1 MSQGA
6 GFTLVTPPWPPPRLQ
21 LTSPE
26 QFRAIL
32 SLYRSGNG
40 EASAS
45 GEVASGIQVQG
56 GHRIKAWAPACAQTF
71 ERILSLWQ
79 LRGVEFAATPLQHV

>member
-6 GFTLVTPPWPPPRLQ
+6 GFTLLTPPWPPPPLQ

-32 SLYRSGNG
+32 LLYRSGNG
-40 EASAS
+40 EASAWC
-45 GEVASGIQVQG
+45 EVASGIQVQG
-56 GHRIKAWAPACAQTF
+56 GHRIKAWTPACAQTF

-79 LRGVEFAATPLQHV
+79 LRGVELAATPLQHV